1 LLPFA
6 QAISLFFSR
15 STGLEK
21 MSLERLF
28 HPFAS
33 RNLRTKV
40 TLGVVLPLLL
50 VMGLFTTIEYFRQ
63 RALLLNN
70 LSLLASN
77 AGQVIENNLRQEMLR
92 SDFEGV
98 QELLDSIGAN
108 EAYQGLYLLDTTG
121 KVIFAPEGEGVGS
134 RLDNNQPDCQ
144 PCHRLSPEDRPSSIV
159 VTKADGQRVFRSMQ
173 PIEND
178 QACNACHDPEQKLIG
193 VLLIDASINSMEAPL
208 KVFLREKLLWWTVTI
223 LTVVVV
229 VNLALSRFVLGRLE
243 KLADAISLF
252 GHSQHPPPLDDNQ
265 PDEIGQLAEAFRTM
279 TKNVEARR
287 EENRTLSEHL
297 QRQSAQRGELL
308 KRLITAQEDERKR
321 VARELHDDMGQVFSG
336 LAFRLEAIER
346 DFTSD
351 PDHALQQLEQSQNI
365 VADGTD
371 RMYDIILALRPS
383 ALDDLG
389 LVAALNSHAKRLLKQ
404 TDINFELEVERMNGR
419 LPPELE
425 TALYRI
431 FQEALSN
438 VVRHAEATKISITLA
453 CNNHTFEGKIED
465 NGRGFDLTSIQTNGD
480 NIRGLGLLGM
490 QERVI
495 QCGGSMEIISDQG
508 RGTQIQIFIPLTE
521 GHYDGANSRSSR

>member
-1 LLPFA
+1 MP
-6 QAISLFFSR
+6 
-15 STGLEK
+15 
-21 MSLERLF
+21 LERLF
-28 HPFAS
+28 HSFAR

-50 VMGLFTTIEYFRQ
+50 VFGLFTTIEYFRQ

-70 LSLLASN
+70 LSLLAAN
-77 AGQVIENNLRQEMLR
+77 AGQVIENNLRHEMLR

-121 KVIFAPEGEGVGS
+121 EVIFAPDGTGVGS

-144 PCHRLSPEDRPSSIV
+144 PCHRLSPEVRPSSIV
-159 VTKADGQRVFRSMQ
+159 VTTADGQRVFRSMQ

-178 QACNACHDPEQKLIG
+178 EACNECHDPEQKLIG
-193 VLLIDASINSMEAPL
+193 VLLIDASITSIEAPL
-208 KVFLREKLLWWTVTI
+208 AIYLREKLMWWAATI
-223 LTVVVV
+223 LTAVVV

-243 KLADAISLF
+243 KLANAISLF

-265 PDEIGQLAEAFRTM
+265 TDEIGQLAEAFRIM
-279 TKNVEARR
+279 TENVESRR
-287 EENRTLSEHL
+287 KENRTLSEHV

-346 DFTSD
+346 DFASD
-351 PDHALQQLEQSQNI
+351 PDHALQQLKQSQNI
-365 VADGTD
+365 VANGTD
-371 RMYDIILALRPS
+371 RMYDLILALRPS

-389 LVAALNSHAKRLLKQ
+389 LVAALRSQAERILKQ
-404 TDINFELEVERMNGR
+404 TGITFELDIKSMNGR

-438 VVRHAEATKISITLA
+438 VVRHAEATKLSVTLA
-453 CNNHTFEGKIED
+453 CNDHTFEGKIED

-495 QCGGSMEIISDQG
+495 QCGGSMEIISNQG
-508 RGTQIQIFIPLTE
+508 LGTKIRILIPLTVVP
-521 GHYDGANSRSSR
+521 YDGANSRPSR